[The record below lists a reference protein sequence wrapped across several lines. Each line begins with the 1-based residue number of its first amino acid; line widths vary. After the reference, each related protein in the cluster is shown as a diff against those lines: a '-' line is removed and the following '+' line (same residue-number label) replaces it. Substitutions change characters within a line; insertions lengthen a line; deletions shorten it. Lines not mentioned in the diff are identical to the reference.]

1 MLLIYSK
8 WPINKN
14 LLEKKYLKM
23 INLKVL
29 ISVKITSK
37 IHLKNAIAKRLLG
50 NLLEYVQ
57 KYTKLTISQLAR

>member
-23 INLKVL
+23 TNLKVL

-57 KYTKLTISQLAR
+57 KYTKLTISQLTR

>member
-57 KYTKLTISQLAR
+57 KYTKLTISQLTR

>member
-29 ISVKITSK
+29 ISVKIASK
-37 IHLKNAIAKRLLG
+37 IHLKNAIAKRSLG

-57 KYTKLTISQLAR
+57 KYTKLTILQSTR

>member
-57 KYTKLTISQLAR
+57 KYTKLTILQSTR